1 MESIILTPAAWPVTA
16 LPCSLSRCPSFT
28 SVLHVSNYSVHTQE
42 ALPYSPVR
50 VSTTAPDIPRL
61 PIACHRSLHA
71 YKRLGSGRVTFQQ
84 CHFLS
89 ACEYFCARPRSKDTD
104 CDEVIDLGLLNT
116 FFLGVDAYECTME
129 CSSWQVGD
137 LESRAATAAPDSV
150 RCASQGF
157 LTEVPP
163 NHMHV
168 QVIHIPLVPSLLP
181 MEPGEITTLTRES
194 NLTVKATEGT
204 EADMNTVA
212 FYTLMVYTI
221 VTMIVAF
228 VAMSAVQKNT
238 PKQDTHDS
246 TYEEYNVHE
255 KFWSNLN
262 QAEPQVATSDGSSCR
277 RRVSGNNQAGGQ
289 SIAHEL
295 GSFSVPHGRTNTESI
310 ELLLDTFDADG
321 NVNRAAPPPYWNI
334 GQVIACRQWLRRV
347 CRLRAQVPPGCTGR
361 AAWVCWDAGKV
372 G

>member
-1 MESIILTPAAWPVTA
+1 MNAPWSA
-16 LPCSLSRCPSFT
+16 L
-28 SVLHVSNYSVHTQE
+28 H
-42 ALPYSPVR
+42 
-50 VSTTAPDIPRL
+50 
-61 PIACHRSLHA
+61 
-71 YKRLGSGRVTFQQ
+71 G
-84 CHFLS
+84 
-89 ACEYFCARPRSKDTD
+89 
-104 CDEVIDLGLLNT
+104 
-116 FFLGVDAYECTME
+116 
-129 CSSWQVGD
+129 
-137 LESRAATAAPDSV
+137 RAATAAPDSV

-289 SIAHEL
+289 SMCT
-295 GSFSVPHGRTNTESI
+295 FSLAAYVPTSTITTPRI
-310 ELLLDTFDADG
+310 PAL
-321 NVNRAAPPPYWNI
+321 
-334 GQVIACRQWLRRV
+334 
-347 CRLRAQVPPGCTGR
+347 
-361 AAWVCWDAGKV
+361 
-372 G
+372 